1 MLTQC
6 NKGYE
11 FDLHTNLD
19 GSQKW
24 GWIKNKSKYRRLRN
38 HLNNILNMQNTAVY
52 YYARYTGKDKK
63 TKGSIPRR
71 SIIVVVSR
79 WGCKGRREWSKDD
92 T

>member
-24 GWIKNKSKYRRLRN
+24 GWIKNKSKYRRLCN

-52 YYARYTGKDKK
+52 YYDRYTGLYLTSKKFLKDIDKMY
-63 TKGSIPRR
+63 
-71 SIIVVVSR
+71 
-79 WGCKGRREWSKDD
+79 
-92 T
+92 